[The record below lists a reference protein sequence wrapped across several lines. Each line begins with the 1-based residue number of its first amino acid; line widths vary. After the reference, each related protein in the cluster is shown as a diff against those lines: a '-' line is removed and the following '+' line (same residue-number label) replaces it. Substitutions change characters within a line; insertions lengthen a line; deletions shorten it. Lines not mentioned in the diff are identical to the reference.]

1 MQAFRRIVFSAAL
14 AGLVAG
20 VAVTL
25 LHQFGTVALILQAEV
40 YEKAAEAAVPAA
52 SETTAAAATE
62 ADMQAMSEH
71 AGHEWEP
78 ADGFERTAFTLLAD
92 IITGVG
98 YALLLVAGF
107 ALRGGAVD
115 WRKGLYWGLAGFASF
130 ALAPGLGLPPE
141 LPGTESAPLLDRQI
155 WWVATALA
163 TGAGLALVFLMRRAA
178 WTVVGVLLI
187 ALPHI
192 YGAPQPMEY
201 KSLAPES
208 LEQQFVVAA
217 LVTSLLFWVALGSL
231 SGFFYRRL
239 GRAA

>member
-1 MQAFRRIVFSAAL
+1 MQAFRRIVFAAAL

-20 VAVTL
+20 VVATL
-25 LHQFGTVALILQAEV
+25 LHQFGTVGLILQAEV
-40 YEKAAEAAVPAA
+40 YEKAAEAAIPAA
-52 SETTAAAATE
+52 SEPTVAAATE
-62 ADMQAMSEH
+62 ADMQAMPEH

-98 YALLLVAGF
+98 FALLLVAGF

-115 WRKGLYWGLAGFASF
+115 WRKGLYWGLAGFAAF

-155 WWVATALA
+155 WWVATAAA
-163 TGAGLALVFLMRRAA
+163 TAGGLALMFFTKQALWALA
-178 WTVVGVLLI
+178 GVLLI

-192 YGAPQPMEY
+192 YGAPQPTEY

-208 LEQQFVVAA
+208 LEHQFVVAA
-217 LVTSLLFWVALGSL
+217 LVTSLLFWAALGSL
-231 SGFFYRRL
+231 SGFFYQRL